1 MPHHNFEELE
11 VWKRSARLGVSVL
24 QLADTLKLYALRD
37 QMARSAISIA
47 SNIAEGA
54 EREGDKEFRRF
65 LAIAKGSAAELRTQ
79 LYLGQRAGMIASE
92 VASPLIKEAKEIGS
106 MIQGLMKTLGP
117 AILFIPAAGFVSL
130 VS

>member
-1 MPHHNFEELE
+1 MSHHNFEELE
-11 VWKRSARLGVSVL
+11 VWKRSARLGVAVL

-79 LYLGQRAGMIASE
+79 LYLGLKAGLIE
-92 VASPLIKEAKEIGS
+92 PKVANPLIKESKEVGS
-106 MIQGLMKTLGP
+106 MI
-117 AILFIPAAGFVSL
+117 
-130 VS
+130 

>member
-1 MPHHNFEELE
+1 MPHHHFEELE

-65 LAIAKGSAAELRTQ
+65 LAIAKGSAAELGTQ

-92 VASPLIKEAKEIGS
+92 VAAPLIKEAKEIGS
-106 MIQGLMKTLGP
+106 MLQGLMKTLGP
-117 AILFIPAAGFVSL
+117 ATFIIPAAGFFSL